1 MAYQTF
7 MFGLQMIALF
17 VVIDLCILATIIM
30 AIASGDTGIHHVP
43 FWDWQLKMFVSLI
56 S

>member
-1 MAYQTF
+1 MAYQALVYS
-7 MFGLQMIALF
+7 MQMIALF
-17 VVIDLCILATIIM
+17 VIVDLCILATLIM
-30 AIASGDTGIHHVP
+30 AIVSGDPGVYHIP